1 MIRRVTLFAFL
12 FLFACLGYAVA
23 QSQSHPPKER
33 QFPQEQPL
41 VKEQQTPEQDQAG
54 QPQKLSGEIQNINL
68 EKKTITIKD
77 DTSHTIQ
84 DVDFNDSTTFS
95 KETKAIT
102 LGDLKKGDKVSLE
115 VDSQNIATKVEIA
128 VPESVPPPQQKK

>member
-1 MIRRVTLFAFL
+1 MMKRITLFAFL
-12 FLFACLGYAVA
+12 FFFACLGYAVA
-23 QSQSHPPKER
+23 QSQSHPPQER

-41 VKEQQTPEQDQAG
+41 VKEEPTPDQEQTG
-54 QPQKLSGEIQNINL
+54 PQTLKGEIQTINL

-77 DTSHTIQ
+77 DISHTTQ

-95 KETKAIT
+95 KDAKAIT
-102 LGDLKKGDKVSLE
+102 IGDLKKGDKISLD

-128 VPESVPPPQQKK
+128 VPESVPPPQQKQ

>member
-1 MIRRVTLFAFL
+1 MIRRVTFFAFL

-23 QSQSHPPKER
+23 QSQSHPPEER

-41 VKEQQTPEQDQAG
+41 VKETPDQEQTG
-54 QPQKLSGEIQNINL
+54 HPQKLSGEIQNINL
-68 EKKTITIKD
+68 EKKTITIRD
-77 DTSHTIQ
+77 ETSHTIQ

-95 KETKAIT
+95 KDAKSLAI
-102 LGDLKKGDKVSLE
+102 GDLKKGDKVSLE

-128 VPESVPPPQQKK
+128 VPESVPPPQQKQ

>member
-12 FLFACLGYAVA
+12 FLIACLGYAVA
-23 QSQSHPPKER
+23 QSQSHPPQER

-41 VKEQQTPEQDQAG
+41 VKETPEPEQTG

-68 EKKTITIKD
+68 EKKTITIRD
-77 DTSHTIQ
+77 ETSHTIQ

-95 KETKAIT
+95 KDAKSLAI
-102 LGDLKKGDKVSLE
+102 GELKKGDKVSLE

-128 VPESVPPPQQKK
+128 VPESVPPPQQKQ